1 MDIKENKNIEFIICP
16 TCDGSGRDAMGLLC
30 PNCSGMGMGVF
41 FEGKFL
47 YWGMNISGAGIKL
60 RKLKDIAHL
69 FINFLAYFVGL
80 IGIVSLAWWIKLT
93 VGEPADFG
101 LLYFWREK
109 NILILFFWIGLL
121 ADMFIFYRIS
131 EAEHANHKI
140 KRFKYKSSDGS
151 RNIPNDWQEL
161 RKYKNKVDVS
171 LGFGKEAMTAVEES
185 FGLARKNKNISVGA
199 IHLFLAGLTDK
210 KVAAVFSRLNIP
222 LDRLIGKVNNQVFL
236 LEQGGGK
243 MKMSNEI
250 KKVLIESYF
259 LAYLSDQQ
267 KVEPANFILPVM
279 NIDKGLFE
287 ILYDMEIDMDRMN
300 NCLEWFRI
308 NHEMLE
314 NYKKYK
320 KTARFKPEK
329 NMDRAYT
336 AVATPVLNQFAYD
349 LTLAAKW
356 GRLEFCVDREK
367 EIEQI
372 FQSLEGGRH
381 GSILVGPH
389 GVGKSAIIN
398 GIAQLMVKEDV
409 PKIFEDKRLLEID
422 AARLISGASSS
433 EAQERM
439 LVVVDEV
446 ARAGNIILFIDNI
459 ERIMGITTGEEE
471 SLDLAEVLAGAIERG
486 AIYCLA
492 TATDQNYAKYI
503 DSSLLGELMQ
513 KIDINEPETNQAIQI
528 VESKAGI
535 IEAQHKI
542 YFAYEALEAAVKL
555 SSKYMHDK
563 YLPLKAIDILEK
575 TAVAISKQKGE
586 GNLIVKNDVAATIGA
601 ITHIPVTKVSANEGK
616 DLLDLEKKIHEKMID
631 QEEAVNMVA
640 ASLRRARVE
649 LRDGKRPI
657 ANFLFLGPTG
667 VGKTELAKTVS
678 DVYFG
683 DQKYMIRLDMSEY
696 QHPDSV
702 KKMIGDSD
710 GTLGYLTEAVRKSP
724 FSLILLDELE
734 KAHPDILNLFLQVM
748 DDGRLTDGQ
757 GRTVDFTNS
766 IIIATS
772 NAGAIYIQEQV
783 QAGTDIQKIKDV
795 LINEHLNKTMR
806 PEFINRFDG
815 VVVFKP
821 LSMEDVKNIA
831 RLMLKKIEKMLAN
844 KGMGLQV
851 DEEGLVILAKE
862 GFDPKFGARPL
873 RRVLQ
878 EKVENVIANKM
889 LAGELSRRDVV
900 IIDSNA
906 QIQIEKGREL

>member
-1 MDIKENKNIEFIICP
+1 MDTRENKNIEFIICP

-30 PNCSGMGMGVF
+30 PNCSGMGMGIF

-47 YWGMNISGAGIKL
+47 YWGADVSRSSIRL
-60 RKLKDIAHL
+60 RKLKDAAHIV
-69 FINFLAYFVGL
+69 INSLAYFVGL
-80 IGIVSLAWWIKLT
+80 IGIVSLGWWIKLT
-93 VGEPADFG
+93 VGDLSDFG

-151 RNIPNDWQEL
+151 RNIPNDWQGL
-161 RKYKNKVDVS
+161 RKYKNKIDVS

-222 LDRLIGKVNNQVFL
+222 LDRLIGKVNNQIFL
-236 LEQGGGK
+236 LEQGGRK

-279 NIDKGLFE
+279 NIDKELFE

-320 KTARFKPEK
+320 KAARFKPEK

-336 AVATPVLNQFAYD
+336 AVATPILNQFAYD

-439 LVVVDEV
+439 LIVVDEV

-459 ERIMGITTGEEE
+459 ERIMGITAGEEE

-503 DSSLLGELMQ
+503 DSTFLGELMQ
-513 KIDINEPETNQAIQI
+513 KININEPETNQAIQI

-575 TAVAISKQKGE
+575 TAVVISKQGGE
-586 GNLIVKNDVAATIGA
+586 GSLIVKDDVAATIGA
-601 ITHIPVTKVSANEGK
+601 ITHIPVTKVSASEGK

-657 ANFLFLGPTG
+657 ASFLFLGPTG

-683 DQKYMIRLDMSEY
+683 DQKYMVRLDMSEY

-844 KGMGLQV
+844 KGMGLQI
-851 DEEGLVILAKE
+851 EEGGLAILAKE

-878 EKVENVIANKM
+878 EKIENVIANKV
-889 LAGELSRRDVV
+889 LAGELNRRDVV